1 MKKLRDDN
9 MVNGERLSQ
18 CKCISNEDKE
28 VLLEALNYRRD
39 GAIRASTIVR
49 LPESVERIE
58 SRLDK
63 VEKMMKTIKKIPI
76 C

>member
-1 MKKLRDDN
+1 MTNEERKLSECR
-9 MVNGERLSQ
+9 
-18 CKCISNEDKE
+18 CISNEDKE
-28 VLLEALNYRRD
+28 ILLDALNVRRD
-39 GAIRASTIVR
+39 AAIRASTIVR

-63 VEKMMKTIKKIPI
+63 VEKMMETIKKIPT

>member
-1 MKKLRDDN
+1 MVDERKLSD
-9 MVNGERLSQ
+9 

-28 VLLEALNYRRD
+28 VLLDALSVRRD
-39 GAIRASTIVR
+39 SAIRASTIVR

-58 SRLDK
+58 TRLDK
-63 VEKMMKTIKKIPI
+63 IEKMMETLKKIPI

>member
-1 MKKLRDDN
+1 MVDERKLS
-9 MVNGERLSQ
+9 E

-28 VLLEALNYRRD
+28 VLLDALSVRRD
-39 GAIRASTIVR
+39 SAIRASTIVR

-58 SRLDK
+58 TRLDK
-63 VEKMMKTIKKIPI
+63 VEKMMETIKKIPI

>member
-1 MKKLRDDN
+1 
-9 MVNGERLSQ
+9 MVNGERKLSE
-18 CKCISNEDKE
+18 CRCISNEDKE
-28 VLLEALNYRRD
+28 VLLEALNVRRD
-39 GAIRASTIVR
+39 IAIKALIIVR

-58 SRLDK
+58 SRIDK